1 MVYVKLSIQSS
12 ETKII
17 EFPLASFLTM
27 VGDGEFQENIPS
39 NNILLFRFFLER
51 LSAVAEAKIV
61 RDRTIEKHS

>member
-1 MVYVKLSIQSS
+1 
-12 ETKII
+12 
-17 EFPLASFLTM
+17 M